1 LGGGVGEVDRGLRF
15 GDADGHGQFGVL
27 SEGPHGLVCHECG
40 DQHRHL
46 GLHVW
51 KAHGITAATYRE
63 AHGLLRSRGLVAA
76 DLRGVLAA
84 NAAVRYSENAA
95 LARARDPAAATAAR
109 LHGAKGASAEEA
121 ADRDARMA
129 RVGRSARRGTVVTC
143 QWCGVEFCPLTG
155 ASRRRFCSRS
165 CASRHNRVMG

>member
-1 LGGGVGEVDRGLRF
+1 VAEDDGGLRL
-15 GDADGHGQFGVL
+15 GDPDGYGHFGVL
-27 SEGPHGLVCHECG
+27 SEGRHGLICHECG

-51 KAHGITAATYRE
+51 KAHGIKAATYGE

-76 DLRGVLAA
+76 DLRDVLAA
-84 NAAVRYSENAA
+84 NAAVRYTEDAA
-95 LARARDPAAATAAR
+95 LARARDPAAAMAAR
-109 LHGAKGASAEEA
+109 LQGAKPASAEEA
-121 ADRDARMA
+121 ANRDARMA
-129 RVGRSARRGTVVTC
+129 LVGRSGRRGTVVTC

-165 CASRHNRVMG
+165 CASRHTRATA